1 MLKSRKEGK
10 YLVFEFEDGK
20 NVKYD
25 LSNGQTIGKLG
36 KPVKDVCTQ
45 LRGYKI
51 LDVIDSFED
60 ENYRRFLRF
69 VDGRVNR
76 STAQRQRFYGRVEK
90 VRNLGSFLNEIERY
104 SRYEQIFSTGIKFI
118 DDGLRYSIKEI
129 PKGLIKLCK
138 EHDLR
143 LSNGLVATYIEMPN
157 EINSLMGM
165 EFNSI
170 SKKDILMVL
179 QDSVIR
185 NKTWLGESNIM
196 LLIKEYHYKIQ
207 SLFTYFDNLITY
219 EALEGLNN
227 TINEFYDYVRMMS
240 EISHKYEKYPKN
252 LLTTHKI
259 ATRNYNRLKTK
270 FEEEAFENAI
280 DKSMEYSYGDYIF
293 IYPETT
299 QEIKNEA
306 AQQNN
311 CVASYIQ
318 RVIDGKCHILFMRKK
333 DNKEKSLVTI
343 EVRDNKIV
351 QCKGKF
357 NRDCTEKEMTAIN
370 KWNEARQR
378 KINKTNKKEMA
389 A

>member
-143 LSNGLVATYIEMPN
+143 LSNDLVATYIEMPN
-157 EINSLMGM
+157 EI
-165 EFNSI
+165 
-170 SKKDILMVL
+170 
-179 QDSVIR
+179 
-185 NKTWLGESNIM
+185 M
-196 LLIKEYHYKIQ
+196 LLHE
-207 SLFTYFDNLITY
+207 
-219 EALEGLNN
+219 
-227 TINEFYDYVRMMS
+227 
-240 EISHKYEKYPKN
+240 
-252 LLTTHKI
+252 
-259 ATRNYNRLKTK
+259 
-270 FEEEAFENAI
+270 
-280 DKSMEYSYGDYIF
+280 
-293 IYPETT
+293 
-299 QEIKNEA
+299 
-306 AQQNN
+306 
-311 CVASYIQ
+311 
-318 RVIDGKCHILFMRKK
+318 
-333 DNKEKSLVTI
+333 
-343 EVRDNKIV
+343 
-351 QCKGKF
+351 
-357 NRDCTEKEMTAIN
+357 
-370 KWNEARQR
+370 
-378 KINKTNKKEMA
+378 
-389 A
+389 